1 MDASMA
7 VSENSHRPRTWPW
20 YRLYPGKAIVVA
32 VGLFVAVSVLDWF
45 NDGSGQAIAVLYIL
59 PIALLAVTLGERGG
73 LTGAAAGFALFAVL
87 EVQHSSG
94 DIDATGWIVRAVA
107 MFLLGGLL
115 GRATDQTTASEHA
128 ALAEQRRRCQVEETN
143 LRYTEALEI
152 NDSLIQQIV
161 VAKWMVEQSQTKG
174 AAELLT
180 EAIARGERMVAG
192 LLPERVSIPAD
203 SLPAIG
209 SSDNVLPQ
217 HPGIG
222 RRRHRPSRMLPAMRS
237 RSPSPEGL
245 NPIDRNSS

>member
-94 DIDATGWIVRAVA
+94 DIDATGWIVRAVEPQI
-107 MFLLGGLL
+107 
-115 GRATDQTTASEHA
+115 RQRPASMPP
-128 ALAEQRRRCQVEETN
+128 LPNSDDGVKWKKQISGTQR
-143 LRYTEALEI
+143 
-152 NDSLIQQIV
+152 
-161 VAKWMVEQSQTKG
+161 
-174 AAELLT
+174 
-180 EAIARGERMVAG
+180 
-192 LLPERVSIPAD
+192 P
-203 SLPAIG
+203 
-209 SSDNVLPQ
+209 
-217 HPGIG
+217 
-222 RRRHRPSRMLPAMRS
+222 
-237 RSPSPEGL
+237 
-245 NPIDRNSS
+245 